1 MDSLLSYGLCYKNAL
16 KRIVHFQM
24 TVKLP
29 KIVSF
34 FKKLTIFGILRFL
47 PIWIRRER
55 IQSRQFWAI
64 LSDFCKKMDLNFFK
78 FSKIAAEMSKI
89 ADFEFF
95 SWRIQIGKNL
105 KIPKMVKFLK
115 IKQFLAIWQP
125 FENEQFFSMHFYSI
139 THMKV
144 GNPFIFVKL
153 L

>member
-64 LSDFCKKMDLNFFK
+64 LSDFCKKNGSEFLQ
-78 FSKIAAEMSKI
+78 I
-89 ADFEFF
+89 FENCSRDVQNRRFWIF

-115 IKQFLAIWQP
+115 IKQFLVIWKWTI
-125 FENEQFFSMHFYSI
+125 FFNAF
-139 THMKV
+139 
-144 GNPFIFVKL
+144 L
-153 L
+153 

>member
-34 FKKLTIFGILRFL
+34 LKKLTIFGILRFL

>member
-16 KRIVHFQM
+16 KKIVHFQM
-24 TVKLP
+24 SQIAKNC
-29 KIVSF
+29 II

-47 PIWIRRER
+47 PIWICRER

-95 SWRIQIGKNL
+95 FMTNSDWQESENSKNGQILKNKAIFGNL
-105 KIPKMVKFLK
+105 T
-115 IKQFLAIWQP
+115 AIWKWTI
-125 FENEQFFSMHFYSI
+125 FFNAF
-139 THMKV
+139 
-144 GNPFIFVKL
+144 L
-153 L
+153 

>member
-1 MDSLLSYGLCYKNAL
+1 
-16 KRIVHFQM
+16 
-24 TVKLP
+24 
-29 KIVSF
+29 
-34 FKKLTIFGILRFL
+34 
-47 PIWIRRER
+47 
-55 IQSRQFWAI
+55 
-64 LSDFCKKMDLNFFK
+64 MDLNFFK

-95 SWRIQIGKNL
+95 FMTNSDWQESENSKNGQIFKN
-105 KIPKMVKFLK
+105 K
-115 IKQFLAIWQP
+115 AIFGNLTA